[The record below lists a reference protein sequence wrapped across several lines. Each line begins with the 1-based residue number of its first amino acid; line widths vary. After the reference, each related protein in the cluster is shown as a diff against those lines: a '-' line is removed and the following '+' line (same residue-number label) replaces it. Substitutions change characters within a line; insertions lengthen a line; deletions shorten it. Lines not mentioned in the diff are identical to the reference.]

1 MDAEARLFKK
11 YHSVGVM
18 RGMELLLR
26 HADALR
32 FVEDC
37 EQLGLTILGMDFY
50 KQEGSDII
58 ELPCSADYS
67 PLSGKEDAVERSVAA
82 ARRLI
87 KDRLPEDATWVS
99 FVVEEQRVQVSNKP

>member
-1 MDAEARLFKK
+1 MNAETRLFEK
-11 YHSVGVM
+11 YRSMGVV
-18 RGMELLLR
+18 RGLELLLR

-32 FVEDC
+32 FIEDC

-58 ELPCSADYS
+58 ELSGSADYS
-67 PLSGKEDAVERSVAA
+67 SLSGKEDAIERSVAA

-99 FVVEEQRVQVSNKP
+99 FVVEE